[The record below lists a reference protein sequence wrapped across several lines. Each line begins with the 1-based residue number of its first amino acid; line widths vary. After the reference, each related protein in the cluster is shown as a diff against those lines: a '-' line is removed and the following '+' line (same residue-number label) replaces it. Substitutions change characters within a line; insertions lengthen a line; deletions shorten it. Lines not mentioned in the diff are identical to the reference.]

1 MIHEKFMRIL
11 YVDLGTGKI
20 RISQREDLMP
30 YLGGVGLASKLLEE
44 SMHPELDACHEDQ
57 PIIFAI
63 GAGTWLFPVLT
74 KTVAMFR
81 SPLTN
86 ELGESYAGGRLAM
99 TMLMAGY
106 DAIVLVGKAA
116 KPIYLQVS
124 NNDVALKD
132 ARAMWGLNSEDAGRA
147 IRERETGG
155 GKRSIIRIGPAG
167 ENNVAFAS
175 VCVDSYR
182 HFGRLGLGA
191 VMGSKNLKA
200 ISVLGERS
208 MHITDTPK
216 YFKVYQKI
224 YKKCTSTDMMSK
236 YHDAGTPINVE
247 PLNASGGLPTLNM
260 QSGRFENVSDIS
272 GEAFAKKN
280 LVRKLACT
288 GCPVGCIH
296 IGMYRREFDK
306 GHEYEAISVSYDYEL
321 IFALGSFL
329 GIKSSDEIIAI
340 IDEVEET
347 GMDAMSCG
355 VCLGWATEAYA
366 NGLISEEQT
375 LVPLAFGDSHG
386 YIEAIRYLAR
396 GENRFYRDLGRGS
409 QYASS
414 IYGGSEYA
422 MHIAGNEMPGYHTGY
437 GALVGAAVG
446 ARHSHLCNGGYSVDQ
461 SMKEFD
467 EDVFVKKIFDE
478 EFERCMTNSLIMCL
492 FARKI
497 YDRETILEALNSIG
511 WNLEDNDLTEIGK
524 RIYRTKLRIKKAYG
538 FRQKAV
544 KLPKR
549 FFETPSMHG
558 QLNEETAYSMIKK
571 YSLLTDALM
580 NETDPLEQQL
590 EAVAAS
596 DSSPASK
603 PAKAGKG
610 NNA

>member
-1 MIHEKFMRIL
+1 MIYEKYMRIL
-11 YVDLGTGKI
+11 YVDLSTGKI
-20 RISQREDLMP
+20 RIEKREDLMP
-30 YLGGVGLASKLLEE
+30 YLGGVGIAAKLLEE
-44 SMHPELDACHEDQ
+44 TMHADLDALDPSQ
-57 PIIFAI
+57 PIVFAI
-63 GAGTWLFPVLT
+63 GAGTWMFPVLT

-99 TMLMAGY
+99 TLFMAGY
-106 DAIVLVGKAA
+106 DAVVLTGKSI
-116 KPIYLQVS
+116 KPVYLQVS
-124 NNDVALKD
+124 SNDVQLKD
-132 ARAMWGLNSEDAGRA
+132 ARAMWGLQSEATGQA
-147 IRERETGG
+147 IRDRQTGG

-167 ENNVAFAS
+167 ENKVAFAS

-200 ISVLGERS
+200 MTVIGDRS
-208 MHITDTPK
+208 IHIQNTQK
-216 YFKVYQKI
+216 YFKVYQQI
-224 YKKCTSTDMMSK
+224 FKKCTSTDMMAK
-236 YHDAGTPINVE
+236 YHDAGTPINIAS
-247 PLNASGGLPTLNM
+247 LNAAGALPTLNL
-260 QSGRFENVSDIS
+260 QTATFEQGDQIS

-329 GIKSSDEIIAI
+329 GIQSSDEIIAL
-340 IDEVEET
+340 IDEVEEA

-355 VCLGWATEAYA
+355 VCLGWATEAFS
-366 NGLISEEQT
+366 NGLITEEQT
-375 LVPLAFGDSHG
+375 LVKLTFGDANS
-386 YIEAIRYLAR
+386 YLQAIRYLAH
-396 GENRFYRDLGRGS
+396 GKNKFYHDLGCGS
-409 QYASS
+409 QHASL

-422 MHIAGNEMPGYHTGY
+422 MQIAGNEMPGYHSGY

-446 ARHSHLCNGGYSVDQ
+446 ARHSHLCNGGYSIDQ

-467 EDVFVKKIFDE
+467 ETVMVDKILNE
-478 EFERCMTNSLIMCL
+478 EVERCMTNSLIMCL
-492 FARKI
+492 FARKV
-497 YDRETILEALNSIG
+497 YDRQTILDSLNSVG
-511 WNLEDNDLTEIGK
+511 WDLTDQDLTDIAK
-524 RIYRTKLRIKKAYG
+524 RIYRTKLRIKNAYG

-558 QLNEETAYSMIKK
+558 TLDEKTTQRMIKDYVAK
-571 YSLLTDALM
+571 TEALVLEPDPVLTQTEKPA
-580 NETDPLEQQL
+580 
-590 EAVAAS
+590 EAVETR
-596 DSSPASK
+596 K
-603 PAKAGKG
+603 
-610 NNA
+610 